1 MLSALFHV
9 KNEQDSAL
17 TILKNFL
24 NKIHDTAS
32 YTESTGSVS
41 YIMPS

>member
-9 KNEQDSAL
+9 KHEQGSAL

-24 NKIHDTAS
+24 NMIRDTAS
-32 YTESTGSVS
+32 YSESTGSVS
-41 YIMPS
+41 YMMPS